1 MAYVKQRYLNTDVH
15 VYEQEDEEIS
25 LLQSDEKYPLSEF
38 YSNDGEVSCIT
49 NCSYFTSKYVL
60 GRNQGDLF
68 NNTHDQEGFHDLVFT
83 KDGKY
88 HLGQFKS
95 WDYKENVL
103 AGLSVA
109 TVLIEDGKDASKVST
124 AIETNSKLTSKN
136 PQTAVVVLKDGKV
149 LLIVADGRTSAN
161 KGLTGYELRT
171 FIKQN
176 YDVELLCQL
185 DGGGSSEMIVNGKI
199 VNNPSDG
206 KERPMFNGLALIK
219 KKEATE
225 QEDKDFI
232 IKFPCKDGW
241 DSQTFH
247 SGHMAIDIGWL
258 MKCSSNGKT
267 PILACADGVVEY
279 ADYYDEVVSGKK
291 VRPIVCILRHDE
303 LDPKYTYYSAYW
315 HLSATPKNKG
325 DVVKMGDEIGT
336 RGNTGYSGGVHLHFV
351 LMKCPKGTAM
361 PSSYEFNKYAINPI
375 PYIRVFDDQIFESKG
390 NYDLKEYVKTDK
402 PTEATEDIEV
412 LKEEI
417 ELLSAQIKALESD
430 KAKLEEE
437 YSNHKNAAETTIN
450 RLTQKLEQVTA
461 CANKILEIAE
471 V

>member
-1 MAYVKQRYLNTDVH
+1 MDYRYLNTDVH

-25 LLQSDEKYPLSEF
+25 LLQSDEKYPLSKF
-38 YSNDGEVSCIT
+38 YSNDGEVIAII
-49 NCSYFTSKYVL
+49 NCSYSTDDYVL
-60 GRNQGDLF
+60 GCNQGDLF
-68 NNTHDQEGFHDLVFT
+68 NNTHDQQGFWDLKFT

-88 HLGQFKS
+88 HLGQFNS

-109 TVLIEDGKDASKVST
+109 TVLIEDGKDVSKVST

-136 PQTAVVVLKDGKV
+136 PQTAVAMLKDGKV
-149 LLIVADGRTSAN
+149 LLIVADGRTTQN

-199 VNNPSDG
+199 VNSPSDG

-361 PSSYEFNKYAINPI
+361 PSSYEFNKYAVNPI

-437 YSNHKNAAETTIN
+437 YSNYKNATETTIN